1 MSTDFVAIKSKNT
14 VAKLVQFFDIN
25 GQLKKE
31 VQMVEDGRIEIYGL
45 TTGMYLVKVQGENH
59 TETLKFIKL

>member
-1 MSTDFVAIKSKNT
+1 
-14 VAKLVQFFDIN
+14 LVQFFDIN

-31 VQMVEDGRIEIYGL
+31 VRMVEDGRIEIYGL